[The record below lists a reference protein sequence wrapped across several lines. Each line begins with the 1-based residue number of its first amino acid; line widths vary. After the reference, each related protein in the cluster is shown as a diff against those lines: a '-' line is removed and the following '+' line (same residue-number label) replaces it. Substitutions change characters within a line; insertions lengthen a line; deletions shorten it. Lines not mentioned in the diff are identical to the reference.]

1 MCPDEGD
8 VDAAGDHRLQ
18 RGIGGRLAEA
28 VEPAVLEVR
37 DARRELEA
45 EQAAAA
51 RL

>member
-1 MCPDEGD
+1 MCPDESD
-8 VDAAGDHRLQ
+8 VDAAGDHLLQ

-28 VEPAVLEVR
+28 AEPAVLEVR
-37 DARRELEA
+37 DAWRELEA